1 MIKFDENVTSLASQ
15 ISILSVVE
23 VDNLTLILTIL
34 CCITILIYVVLIV
47 KASLIYL
54 IYQYCHI
61 FCQITSNMNICRDY
75 DADNARNDL

>member
-15 ISILSVVE
+15 ISILSVV

>member
-15 ISILSVVE
+15 ISILSVV

-61 FCQITSNMNICRDY
+61 FCQITSNMNISRDY
-75 DADNARNDL
+75 DADNARNYL